1 MRFLPWLR
9 QHMRWFKG
17 WMQTWLVHMRA
28 PGQLNSELGWR
39 GFIALQLLVGGTVLA
54 ALVHPFFLGLV
65 INDAVAGKFFLPGET
80 ADEMF
85 RKGLALITLVA
96 GYVGSAILGLVGLY
110 RRRML
115 GIAWVLA
122 TIPIYWLLLSLAA
135 WRAVIQLVIAPHL
148 WEKTE
153 HGFARSSHYSET
165 AEATPPAPP
174 LRAAA
179 ASRPRPRPPS
189 VSY

>member
-1 MRFLPWLR
+1 
-9 QHMRWFKG
+9 
-17 WMQTWLVHMRA
+17 MQTWLVHMRA
-28 PGQLNSELGWR
+28 PGHLRRELDLR

-54 ALVHPFFLGLV
+54 ALVHPFFLAFV
-65 INDAVAGKFFLPGET
+65 IGDAVTGTFIAPSET
-80 ADEMF
+80 AEEMF
-85 RKGLALITLVA
+85 RKGFALTTLLA
-96 GYVGSAILGLVGLY
+96 GYTGTAVLGLVGLY

-115 GIAWVLA
+115 GIAWVLV

-135 WRAVIQLVIAPHL
+135 WRAVIQLVIAPHH

-153 HGFARSSHYSET
+153 HGFARSSHNTET
-165 AEATPPAPP
+165 AETTPPVPP